1 MVEEIGFCP
10 FLNGLA
16 SHLGHRMPPKLGLF
30 SGFYLNTPPLKENRS
45 ATLTGA
51 GGMTSKLGSDVLV
64 ES

>member
-1 MVEEIGFCP
+1 
-10 FLNGLA
+10 
-16 SHLGHRMPPKLGLF
+16 MPPKLGLF